1 MAGVSVEIVASGLNE
16 AVALIEGIANA
27 PKHELLEN
35 WGRLTQEQTRR
46 RIAEEKTSP
55 DGAAWP
61 PSRSNPNTLLLSG
74 ALMNSIDYAAGA
86 DQVETGSGLIY
97 ASVHQD
103 GATIKAKDA
112 KALAFMIG
120 NEQVFAQSVTI
131 PARPFLGLSADN
143 AEELI
148 EATEDWVR
156 SLIQ

>member
-1 MAGVSVEIVASGLNE
+1 
-16 AVALIEGIANA
+16 
-27 PKHELLEN
+27 
-35 WGRLTQEQTRR
+35 
-46 RIAEEKTSP
+46 
-55 DGAAWP
+55 
-61 PSRSNPNTLLLSG
+61 
-74 ALMNSIDYAAGA
+74 MNSIDYAAGA